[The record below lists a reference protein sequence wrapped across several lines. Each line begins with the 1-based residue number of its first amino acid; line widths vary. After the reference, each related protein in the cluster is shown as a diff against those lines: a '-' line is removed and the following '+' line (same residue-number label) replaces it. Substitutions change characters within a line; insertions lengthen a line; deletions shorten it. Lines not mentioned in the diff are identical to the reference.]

1 MKGGET
7 VTCYTL
13 VFGTDN
19 GGRRQFRIKNAAL
32 GLTPEAI
39 TEAVNKLIAH
49 NIMHPD
55 RGALERLTRIDATT
69 TSVTR
74 IK

>member
-1 MKGGET
+1 MT
-7 VTCYTL
+7 YYTL
-13 VFGTDN
+13 AFNTHN
-19 GGRRQFRIKNAAL
+19 GGRRQFRIKNVTT

-39 TEAVNKLIAH
+39 TAAVDKLIAH
-49 NIMHPD
+49 NIMHPE
-55 RGALERLTRIDATT
+55 RGALERLNRMDATT